1 MKIHK
6 KKAAALVTAVLFFAL
21 TACAGN
27 PDAEV
32 LFREAKTNAETISSC
47 TAVYHNDLAF
57 AANGKQ
63 FSFQNGNE
71 IVYHSKP
78 FALKSSQTA
87 QTDEKSASTVTY
99 TVADNKGLWFYSEAG
114 NGWQK
119 TAAGNIDTSPR
130 AQIDI
135 LRLLSYVKSEKY
147 VRDLTLNSRKVQ
159 KLELAF
165 QTEVL
170 RSTIEAIVT
179 STGMGS
185 DSKTIVQ
192 TLLDSADDLYGYCYI
207 DIATGEI
214 TRLELDATIA
224 VSHIFKNIDGGSVS
238 VDVTKCVISGDIN
251 NIGKAPAVE
260 LPPQAAAAQS
270 VEAAG

>member
-6 KKAAALVTAVLFFAL
+6 KKAVSLFIAGLFLTL
-21 TACAGN
+21 TACTGN

-47 TAVYHNDLAF
+47 TAAYHNDLAF

-71 IVYHSKP
+71 IVYHGKP
-78 FALKSSQTA
+78 FALKSNQTA
-87 QTDEKSASTVTY
+87 QAGGKSTSMVTY
-99 TVADNKGLWFYSEAG
+99 TVADNKGLWFYSDAG

-119 TAAGNIDTSPR
+119 TSAGNIDSSPR

-135 LRLLSYVKSEKY
+135 LRLLSNVKSEKY

-179 STGMGS
+179 SSGMG
-185 DSKTIVQ
+185 DGSKTIVQ
-192 TLLDSADDLYGYCYI
+192 TLLDSAEDLYGYCYI

-214 TRLELDATIA
+214 TRIELDATTV

-238 VDVTKCVISGDIN
+238 INVTKCVISGDIN